1 MTDVSSCLT
10 RVLSSNPK
18 YSVLKKISL
27 TMQMV
32 PSKEEEKYL
41 TCVYEYVQI
50 YMTYNIKN
58 MHDIYCFDYESTTL
72 HF

>member
-1 MTDVSSCLT
+1 
-10 RVLSSNPK
+10 
-18 YSVLKKISL
+18 
-27 TMQMV
+27 MQMV